1 MFGIG
6 IGIMV
11 FGYWRLFKW
20 NRERRQDSF
29 RVVIRMNV
37 LGYRQQSGRGS
48 RQCVCVCV
56 LCTADGYRLKSW
68 KPG

>member
-20 NRERRQDSF
+20 NRERRQEFLDY
-29 RVVIRMNV
+29 VIQLNV
-37 LGYRQQSGRGS
+37 LAYQSQAGAHS
-48 RQCVCVCV
+48 DVCFCA
-56 LCTADGYRLKSW
+56 TDAYILKRW